1 MEASKGDAIE
11 IDELCVR
18 KKGSLWLWIARSRRT
33 GQVLAALLGDRSWA
47 MLERLWS
54 RVPLSYRRKLVYT
67 DTATGG
73 GLSGYG
79 AYEAFFSARHDTA
92 GVSAQHRISDK
103 RDGRTS
109 RVEGLNTLWRSRV
122 SGLARRS
129 CGVCVTR
136 RQDVW
141 ERFQRVC
148 AWHNRRCRLKMQ
160 STTSDA

>member
-1 MEASKGDAIE
+1 MEAPKGDAIE

-33 GQVLAALLGDRSWA
+33 GQVLAAVLGDRSWA
-47 MLERLWS
+47 MLERLWNL
-54 RVPLSYRRKLVYT
+54 VPLSYRRKLVYT
-67 DTATGG
+67 DTATAG

-79 AYEAFFSARHDTA
+79 AYEAFFSAW
-92 GVSAQHRISDK
+92 QHRITDK

-148 AWHNRRCRLKMQ
+148 AWHNRRCRIKAQ
-160 STTSDA
+160 ATTSDA

>member
-1 MEASKGDAIE
+1 MEAPKGDAIE

-33 GQVLAALLGDRSWA
+33 GQVLAAVLGDRSGA
-47 MLERLWS
+47 MLERLWG

-67 DTATGG
+67 D
-73 GLSGYG
+73 GYG
-79 AYEAFFSARHDTA
+79 VYATFFS
-92 GVSAQHRISDK
+92 GWQHRITDK
-103 RDGRTS
+103 QDGRTS
-109 RVEGLNTLWRSRV
+109 QVEGLNTLWRSRV

-129 CGVCVTR
+129 CGVCAAR

-148 AWHNRRCRLKMQ
+148 AWHNRRCRIKAQ
-160 STTSDA
+160 ATTSDA